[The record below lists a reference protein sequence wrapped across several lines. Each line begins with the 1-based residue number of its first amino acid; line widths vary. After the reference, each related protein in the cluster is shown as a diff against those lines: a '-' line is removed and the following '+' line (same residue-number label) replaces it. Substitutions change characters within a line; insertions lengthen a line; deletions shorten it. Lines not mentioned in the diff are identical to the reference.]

1 MMRFLKNPIVLFLL
15 AAALLAAGVFGWRQY
30 TSVSPEQ
37 RYKLETVEK
46 GELKQSVSANGTLN
60 PVTLVNV
67 GTQVSGVVKKLYVD
81 FNDKVEKGQ
90 VLLELDPALL
100 NALVKQSDANVQNA
114 LASVELANA
123 NQTRVRSLF
132 AQEYVSRQ
140 ELDQSVQ
147 ALKAARAQLALARAQ
162 NERDRANHAYSI
174 IRSPV
179 SGVIV
184 ARNIDVGQT
193 VAASFQ
199 TPTLF
204 QIAQDLSKMQI
215 DSSFAEADIGSI
227 RVAQAVKFNVDAF
240 PSKNFKGVVKQI
252 RLNPTTQQSVVT
264 YNVVISVDNPEQILL
279 PGMTS
284 YVNIVVAQREE
295 ALLVPNAA
303 LRYKP
308 VEKDGQKSAA
318 KGEGKPENGKK
329 RGKKRDTASGTV
341 YILQGKEL
349 KPVSVT
355 LGITDNRNTE
365 ILSGEL
371 MAGDKGVVGEKQA
384 ARQVVQTAAA
394 PSNGD
399 ANAWRSYGRLRQ
411 LR

>member
-1 MMRFLKNPIVLFLL
+1 MKRFLKNPFILFLL
-15 AAALLAAGVFGWRQY
+15 VCALIAAGVFGWRQY
-30 TSVSPEQ
+30 KSVSPEQ
-37 RYKLETVEK
+37 RYKLQEVEK
-46 GELKQSVSANGTLN
+46 GDLKQSVSANGTLN

-67 GTQVSGVVKKLYVD
+67 GTQVSGAVKKLYVD

-100 NALVKQSDANVQNA
+100 NAQVKQSDANVQSA
-114 LASVELANA
+114 QASVELASA
-123 NQTRVRSLF
+123 NQTRVRGLF

-162 NERDRANHAYSI
+162 NERDRANLNYSI

-204 QIAQDLSKMQI
+204 QIAQDLSRMQI

-227 RVAQAVKFNVDAF
+227 RVGQAVRFNVDAF
-240 PSKNFKGVVKQI
+240 PNRSFKGAVKQI
-252 RLNPTTQQSVVT
+252 RLNPTTQQNVVT

-284 YVNIVVAQREE
+284 YVSIVVAQRED

-303 LRYKP
+303 LRF
-308 VEKDGQKSAA
+308 
-318 KGEGKPENGKK
+318 KPEAKEGEKNGEKREEKAANGKK
-329 RGKKRDTASGTV
+329 PGKKRDASSGTV

-355 LGITDNRNTE
+355 LGITDSRNTE
-365 ILSGEL
+365 VLGGEL
-371 MAGDKGVVGEKQA
+371 KPGDKVVVGENQLEEDGPAKK
-384 ARQVVQTAAA
+384 RTVQM
-394 PSNGD
+394 
-399 ANAWRSYGRLRQ
+399 RMF
-411 LR
+411 

>member
-1 MMRFLKNPIVLFLL
+1 MKRFLKNPFVLFLL
-15 AAALLAAGVFGWRQY
+15 AAALIAAAVFGWRQY
-30 TSVSPEQ
+30 KSVSPEQ
-37 RYKLETVEK
+37 RYKLQALEK

-67 GTQVSGVVKKLYVD
+67 GTQVSGAVKKLYVD

-100 NALVKQSDANVQNA
+100 NAQVKQSDANVQSA
-114 LASVELANA
+114 LASVELARA
-123 NQTRVRSLF
+123 NQVRTQGLF

-147 ALKAARAQLALARAQ
+147 AHKAARAQLALARAQ
-162 NERDRANHAYSI
+162 NERDRAQLAYSI

-204 QIAQDLSKMQI
+204 QIAQDLSRMQI

-227 RVAQAVKFNVDAF
+227 RVGQAVRFNVDAF
-240 PSKNFKGVVKQI
+240 PNRNFKGVVKQI
-252 RLNPTTQQSVVT
+252 RLNPTTQQNVVT
-264 YNVVISVDNPEQILL
+264 YNVVISVGNPEQILL

-284 YVNIVVAQREE
+284 YVSIVVAERAD

-303 LRYKP
+303 LRFKP
-308 VEKDGQKSAA
+308 AENGAENNGAMQDKQA
-318 KGEGKPENGKK
+318 NGKK
-329 RGKKRDTASGTV
+329 PGKKRDANSGTV

-349 KPVSVT
+349 KPVNIS
-355 LGITDNRNTE
+355 LGITDSRNTE
-365 ILSGEL
+365 VLGGDL
-371 MAGDKGVVGEKQA
+371 KAGDKVVVGENQLEENTPGKKST
-384 ARQVVQTAAA
+384 VQM
-394 PSNGD
+394 
-399 ANAWRSYGRLRQ
+399 RMF
-411 LR
+411 

>member
-1 MMRFLKNPIVLFLL
+1 MMKRFLKNPFVLFLL
-15 AAALLAAGVFGWRQY
+15 VCALIAAGVFGWRQY
-30 TSVSPEQ
+30 KSVSPEQ
-37 RYKLETVEK
+37 RYKLQALEQ

-67 GTQVSGVVKKLYVD
+67 GTQVSGAVKKLYVD

-100 NALVKQSDANVQNA
+100 NAQVKQSDANVQNA

-123 NQTRVRSLF
+123 NQARAQGLF

-147 ALKAARAQLALARAQ
+147 ARKAAQAQLALARAQ
-162 NERDRANHAYSI
+162 NERDRAQLAYSI

-204 QIAQDLSKMQI
+204 QIAQDLSRMQI

-227 RVAQAVKFNVDAF
+227 RVGQAVRFNVDAF
-240 PSKNFKGVVKQI
+240 PSRSFKGVVKQI
-252 RLNPTTQQSVVT
+252 RLNPTTQQNVVT

-284 YVNIVVAQREE
+284 YVSIVVAEREN

-303 LRYKP
+303 LRFKP
-308 VEKDGQKSAA
+308 DVKDGEMN
-318 KGEGKPENGKK
+318 GEGKAGNGKK
-329 RGKKRDTASGTV
+329 PGKKRDASSGTV

-349 KPVSVT
+349 KPVSIS
-355 LGITDNRNTE
+355 LGITDSRNTE
-365 ILSGEL
+365 VLGGDL
-371 MAGDKGVVGEKQA
+371 KAGDKVVVGEGPAEENSPGKKSTVHM
-384 ARQVVQTAAA
+384 RMF
-394 PSNGD
+394 
-399 ANAWRSYGRLRQ
+399 
-411 LR
+411 

>member
-1 MMRFLKNPIVLFLL
+1 MKRFLKNPFVLFLL
-15 AAALLAAGVFGWRQY
+15 VCALIAAAILGWRQY
-30 TSVSPEQ
+30 KSVSPEQ
-37 RYKLETVEK
+37 HYKLEVVER

-67 GTQVSGVVKKLYVD
+67 GTQVSGAVKKLYVD

-100 NALVKQSDANVQNA
+100 NAQVKQSDANVQSA

-123 NQTRVRSLF
+123 NLARVRGLF
-132 AQEYVSRQ
+132 AQEYVARQ

-162 NERDRANHAYSI
+162 NERDRANQNYSI

-204 QIAQDLSKMQI
+204 QIAQDLSRMQI

-227 RVAQAVKFNVDAF
+227 RVGQAVRFNVDAF
-240 PSKNFKGVVKQI
+240 PNRSFKGVVKQI
-252 RLNPTTQQSVVT
+252 RLNPTTQQNVVT
-264 YNVVISVDNPEQILL
+264 YNVVVLVDNPEQILL

-284 YVNIVVAQREE
+284 YVSIVVAERED

-303 LRYKP
+303 LRFKP
-308 VEKDGQKSAA
+308 AENGAENNGSRQ
-318 KGEGKPENGKK
+318 GKQANGKK
-329 RGKKRDTASGTV
+329 PGKKRDGASGTV
-341 YILQGKEL
+341 YIMQGKTL

-365 ILSGEL
+365 VLGGEL
-371 MAGDKGVVGEKQA
+371 KAGDKVVVGEGQA
-384 ARQVVQTAAA
+384 EENSPGKKSTVHMRMF
-394 PSNGD
+394 
-399 ANAWRSYGRLRQ
+399 
-411 LR
+411 

>member
-1 MMRFLKNPIVLFLL
+1 MKRFLKNPFVLFLL
-15 AAALLAAGVFGWRQY
+15 VCALIGAGVFAWRQHKA
-30 TSVSPEQ
+30 VNPEQ

-60 PVTLVNV
+60 PVILVNV

-90 VLLELDPALL
+90 VLLELDPAIL
-100 NALVKQSDANVQNA
+100 NAIVKQSDASVQSA
-114 LASVELANA
+114 QASVELANA
-123 NQTRVRSLF
+123 NLARSKGLF
-132 AQEYVSRQ
+132 SQEYVSRQ

-147 ALKAARAQLALARAQ
+147 ALKSAKAQLALARAQ
-162 NERDRANHAYSI
+162 NERDRANLAYSI

-204 QIAQDLSKMQI
+204 QIAQDLSRMQI

-227 RVAQAVKFNVDAF
+227 RVGQAVKFNVDAF
-240 PSKNFKGVVKQI
+240 PNRNFKGVVKQI
-252 RLNPTTQQSVVT
+252 RLNPTTQQNVVT

-284 YVNIVVAQREE
+284 YVSIVVARREE

-303 LRYKP
+303 LRFKP
-308 VEKDGQKSAA
+308 AEKAGGSGKE
-318 KGEGKPENGKK
+318 KGADKPASDKK

-341 YILQGKEL
+341 YILQGQTL
-349 KPVSVT
+349 KPVSLT

-365 ILSGEL
+365 VLEGEL
-371 MAGDKGVVGEKQA
+371 KAGDKVVVGESQEEEKNSSSKSTV
-384 ARQVVQTAAA
+384 RM
-394 PSNGD
+394 
-399 ANAWRSYGRLRQ
+399 RMF
-411 LR
+411 

>member
-1 MMRFLKNPIVLFLL
+1 MTRFMKNPLVLFLL
-15 AAALLAAGVFGWRQY
+15 VCALLAAGVFGWRQY

-37 RYKLETVEK
+37 RYKLESVEK

-60 PVTLVNV
+60 PVILVNV

-100 NALVKQSDANVQNA
+100 NAQVKQSDANVQSA

-123 NQTRVRSLF
+123 TLARTRGLY

-147 ALKAARAQLALARAQ
+147 ALKAAKAQLALARAQ

-184 ARNIDVGQT
+184 ARSIDVGQT

-204 QIAQDLSKMQI
+204 QIAQDLSRMQI

-227 RVAQAVKFNVDAF
+227 RVGQAVRFNVDAF
-240 PSKNFKGVVKQI
+240 PSRNFKGVVKQI
-252 RLNPTTQQSVVT
+252 RLNPTTQQNVVT

-284 YVNIVVAQREE
+284 YVSIVVAERED

-303 LRYKP
+303 LRFKP
-308 VEKDGQKSAA
+308 AEKEGASSGAKDETKPATGKQAGKKS
-318 KGEGKPENGKK
+318 GKK
-329 RGKKRDTASGTV
+329 REAASGTV

-365 ILSGEL
+365 VVGGEL
-371 MAGDKGVVGEKQA
+371 KAGDKVVVGENMAEEGSSSSKSTV
-384 ARQVVQTAAA
+384 RM
-394 PSNGD
+394 
-399 ANAWRSYGRLRQ
+399 RMF
-411 LR
+411 